1 MTTTP
6 TAPTLINEKRVAELT
21 NQPAG
26 TIRYWRAKGIGPKF
40 AKFGSRVVYREQD
53 VIDWINAQFEQADQ

>member
-6 TAPTLINEKRVAELT
+6 TVPTLINDKRVSELT
-21 NQPAG
+21 GQPTG
-26 TIRYWRAKGIGPKF
+26 TIRYWRSKGLGPKY

-53 VIDWINAQFEQADQ
+53 VIDWINEQFESAK